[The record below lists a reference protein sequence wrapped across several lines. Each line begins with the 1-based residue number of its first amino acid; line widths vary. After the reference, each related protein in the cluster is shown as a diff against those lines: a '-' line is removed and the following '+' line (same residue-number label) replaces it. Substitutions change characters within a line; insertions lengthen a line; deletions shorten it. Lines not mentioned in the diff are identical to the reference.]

1 MRRTW
6 PILLAVAA
14 WSVLPVS
21 AQVSSPTSP
30 TAEDAVVAVPTAP
43 IVVDG
48 KTLFRVR
55 GIAAYPA
62 EQRASDVAARIA
74 SIAADP
80 SIAVDSLSVS
90 ETPEASLLLA
100 GSRRVMGVVEADA
113 RQDGVGR
120 QVLAS
125 VCLAR
130 VREAIVAYR
139 HDREPAVL
147 ANAGAR
153 ALGATL
159 ALAVA
164 LLVFRVVYRRLR
176 LRVESRYRSRVHDLE
191 IQSFQIVRAER
202 LWRAATGILGAA
214 WVVFVVV
221 AVYVYL
227 DYVLA
232 LFPWTRGA
240 GVGLGEAV
248 AVPVR
253 YFAGGLLAIF
263 PNLIF
268 LAILVVLTRSLLRLI
283 RLFFDGV
290 GAGRV
295 ALRSFDAEWAA
306 PTYRLVRLLVVGL
319 AVVVAYPYIPGS
331 QSDAFKGV
339 TLFAGLVFSLGSSSF
354 IGNLIAGYS
363 MTYRRAFR
371 EGDVI
376 KVGDYR
382 GIVESITLMVTRL
395 RTPKGE
401 DVVIPNS
408 RILGGEV
415 VNYSTLARRGELILH
430 TSVGIGYETPWRQV
444 EAMLLEA
451 ARRTETV
458 LREPQPFVVE
468 TALGDFAVTYELNVY
483 SDAPEKMLR
492 LYAGLHRNILDVFNE
507 YGVQIMTPAYE
518 EDPETPKV
526 VPRSDWYQSP
536 AVKEGP

>member
-1 MRRTW
+1 MRRTCLF
-6 PILLAVAA
+6 LLAVVA
-14 WSVLPVS
+14 WPVMPVS
-21 AQVSSPTSP
+21 AQVSSPASP
-30 TAEDAVVAVPTAP
+30 AAEEAVVAPPTSP
-43 IVVDG
+43 VVVDG
-48 KTLFRVR
+48 VAVFRVR
-55 GIAAYPA
+55 GVAAYPPG
-62 EQRASDVAARIA
+62 QRAREIAERIVA
-74 SIAADP
+74 IAADP
-80 SIAVDSLSVS
+80 SVSIDSLSVS
-90 ETPEASLLLA
+90 ETPEATLLVA
-100 GSRRVMGVVEADA
+100 GPRRVMAVIDADA
-113 RQDGVGR
+113 RLDGVGR
-120 QVLAS
+120 QVLAA
-125 VCLAR
+125 VYLDR
-130 VREAIVAYR
+130 IRRAIVAYR

-147 ANAGAR
+147 ANAGGR
-153 ALGATL
+153 AFGATL
-159 ALAVA
+159 ALAAA

-176 LRVESRYRSRVHDLE
+176 GRIESRYRSRVHDLE
-191 IQSFQIVRAER
+191 IHSFQIVRAER
-202 LWRAATGILGAA
+202 LWRAATGILGTI
-214 WVVFVVV
+214 WGVFVVV

-227 DYVLA
+227 GYVLK

-268 LAILVVLTRSLLRLI
+268 LVVLIVLTRSLLRLI

-295 ALRSFDAEWAA
+295 ALRSFDAEWAG

-376 KVGDYR
+376 KVGEYR
-382 GIVESITLMVTRL
+382 GIVQSITLMVTRL
-395 RTPKGE
+395 RTAKGE

-408 RILGGEV
+408 RILNGEV
-415 VNYSTLARRGELILH
+415 VNYSTLAHRGELILH
-430 TSVGIGYETPWRQV
+430 TTVGIGYETPWRQV

-451 ARRTETV
+451 ALRTEGV
-458 LREPQPFVVE
+458 RKEPPPFVLQ
-468 TALGDFAVTYELNVY
+468 TALGDFAVTYELNVFC
-483 SDAPEKMLR
+483 DAPEKMPR
-492 LYAGLHRNILDVFNE
+492 LYAQLHQNILDVFNE

-518 EDPETPKV
+518 GDPEKPKI
-526 VPRSDWYQSP
+526 VPRAEWYQPP
-536 AVKEGP
+536 AAKEGV